1 MTKTLTY
8 TEADAAFRHAVYQII
23 VARRHFPH
31 TNAAASLSTQLGI

>member
-8 TEADAAFRHAVYQII
+8 TEADAVRHAVYQIV
-23 VARRHFPH
+23 VARGHLPH